1 MSSGDTN
8 RNAGRGDEHVK
19 PEAAQAEP
27 DETAEVL
34 RGVWS
39 ASRQTAA
46 ELDELFGTAKSCK
59 NMRNVGFDELAA
71 AGGDL
76 RSAWRARLEREG
88 KLSDRS
94 DSVADLVLGSAEH
107 RHQ

>member
-1 MSSGDTN
+1 VSSGDTS

-39 ASRQTAA
+39 ASRQTVA

-59 NMRNVGFDELAA
+59 NMRNVGFDGLAA

>member
-1 MSSGDTN
+1 MSSGDTS
-8 RNAGRGDEHVK
+8 RDAGRGDERGK

-59 NMRNVGFDELAA
+59 NMRNVGFDGLAA

-94 DSVADLVLGSAEH
+94 DSVAALVLGSAEH

>member
-1 MSSGDTN
+1 VSSGDTS
-8 RNAGRGDEHVK
+8 RDAGRGDERGK

-59 NMRNVGFDELAA
+59 NMRNVGFDGLAA